1 MPAPQSPQPPK
12 QSFFDRFRG
21 LRWWELVLVLAPLGL
36 LVLGGLVGGVI
47 GAVALL
53 ANLAVAR
60 RPMSA
65 GIKVALM
72 VAIIFI
78 AYTVVIVIATLIYTA
93 SHRT

>member
-1 MPAPQSPQPPK
+1 MPPPQSPQPPK

-21 LRWWELVLVLAPLGL
+21 LRWWELVLVLAPLVL
-36 LVLGGLVGGVI
+36 LVLGGLLGGVI

-53 ANLAVAR
+53 SNLAIAR
-60 RPMSA
+60 RPMSP
-65 GIKVALM
+65 GVKVALM

-78 AYTVVIVIATLIYTA
+78 AYTVVIVIATLIYAA

>member
-1 MPAPQSPQPPK
+1 MPPPQPPQPPK

-21 LRWWELVLVLAPLGL
+21 LSWWELVLVLIPLGL
-36 LVLGGLVGGVI
+36 LLLGGLVGGVV

-53 ANLAVAR
+53 SNLAIAR

-72 VAIIFI
+72 IAIIFI
-78 AYTVVIVIATLIYTA
+78 AYTVVIIIATLIYVAT
-93 SHRT
+93 HKT